1 MTAGKKTAAFAVF
14 FFIAAL
20 LVAAPMFAGKNTADT
35 AHAPA
40 APDQFELPELDGR
53 PVFLNFYSEDCK
65 ICAIIKPDLEKLE
78 AEFGDRIQFAHID
91 ANDPRS
97 EALVE
102 FFDVTALPALFWVN
116 ADGEPFD
123 SQTGMINAAALRNSF
138 EGVLFQ
144 RGKSPQ
150 GMPQMPPH
158 GMPSGDMPPDGMPQ
172 MPPQGM
178 PPASD

>member
-1 MTAGKKTAAFAVF
+1 VTAGKKTAAFAVYACV
-14 FFIAAL
+14 AAL
-20 LVAAPMFAGKNTADT
+20 LVVAPMLVGKKTADASH
-35 AHAPA
+35 AHEAS
-40 APDQFELPELDGR
+40 DQFELPELDGR

-102 FFDVTALPALFWVN
+102 FFDVTALPALFWVTEQ
-116 ADGEPFD
+116 GEPFD
-123 SQTGMINAAALRNSF
+123 AQTGMINAAALRNSF

-150 GMPQMPPH
+150 GMPQMPPQ
-158 GMPSGDMPPDGMPQ
+158 GMPSGGMPPAGMPQ

>member
-1 MTAGKKTAAFAVF
+1 VTAGKKTAAFAVYACV
-14 FFIAAL
+14 AAL
-20 LVAAPMFAGKNTADT
+20 LVAAPMFAGKKPAD
-35 AHAPA
+35 AAQAPA

-91 ANDPRS
+91 ADDPRA

-102 FFDVTALPALFWVN
+102 FFDVAALPALFWVTEN
-116 ADGEPFD
+116 GEPFD
-123 SQTGMINAAALRNSF
+123 AQTGMINAQALRNAF

-150 GMPQMPPH
+150 GMPQMPPA
-158 GMPSGDMPPDGMPQ
+158 GMSPGDMPPAGMPQ

>member
-1 MTAGKKTAAFAVF
+1 MTAEKKTAAFAVF

-144 RGKSPQ
+144 HGKAPK

-158 GMPSGDMPPDGMPQ
+158 DMPPAGMPQ